1 MSLQNRINFYEM
13 TFKADTDGRL
23 GTKSIIFVEDYL
35 YSYNFIFSLY
45 FLLLLT
51 WHSPNIQVPPVKC
64 CVVVDRLIYIKKIL
78 QKHKIK

>member
-13 TFKADTDGRL
+13 TFKVDTDGRL

-45 FLLLLT
+45 FLLYSYFFLLDT
-51 WHSPNIQVPPVKC
+51 L
-64 CVVVDRLIYIKKIL
+64 LISKFL
-78 QKHKIK
+78 L

>member
-13 TFKADTDGRL
+13 TFKVDTDGRL

-45 FLLLLT
+45 FLLSSYLT
-51 WHSPNIQVPPVKC
+51 LS
-64 CVVVDRLIYIKKIL
+64 
-78 QKHKIK
+78 

>member
-1 MSLQNRINFYEM
+1 MSHQNRINFYAM
-13 TFKADTDGRL
+13 TFKVDTGGRL

-35 YSYNFIFSLY
+35 YNYNFIFSLY
-45 FLLLLT
+45 FLLFLT
-51 WHSPNIQVPPVKC
+51 WHSPNIQVSPVKR